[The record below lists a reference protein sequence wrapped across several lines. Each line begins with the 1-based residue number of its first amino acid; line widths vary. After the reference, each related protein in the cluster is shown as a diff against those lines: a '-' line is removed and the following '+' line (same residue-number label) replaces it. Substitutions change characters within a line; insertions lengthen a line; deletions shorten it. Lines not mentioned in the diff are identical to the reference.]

1 MKFMKLF
8 LLNKTPL
15 FMAIEMMNM
24 DIINLLLSNRFLDV
38 NKLYI
43 LKTNLFYTIYIQI
56 FKLQEDF

>member
-24 DIINLLLSNRFLDV
+24 DIINLLLSNRDLDV

-43 LKTNLFYTIYIQI
+43 LKTKLFYMIYIQI

>member
-24 DIINLLLSNRFLDV
+24 DIINLLLSNRDLDV

-43 LKTNLFYTIYIQI
+43 LKTKLFYMIYIQI
-56 FKLQEDF
+56 F